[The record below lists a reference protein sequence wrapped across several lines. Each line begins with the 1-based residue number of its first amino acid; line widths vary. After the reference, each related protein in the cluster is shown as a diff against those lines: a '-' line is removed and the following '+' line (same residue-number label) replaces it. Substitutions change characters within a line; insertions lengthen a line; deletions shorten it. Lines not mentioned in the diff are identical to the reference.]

1 MISKNPQAGGHGR
14 KRERNVD
21 GSQVSKVPKSS
32 SERGPT
38 SSGLGLDVSL
48 LIGYI
53 PNESLDNKTEDIE
66 ECSEPNFHEWSNQFV
81 QNGDITSA
89 FSAVYHGDEK
99 SLGEGQH
106 EILFCDPHLMNV
118 DDALGCDDAC
128 HFLPMHND
136 TSEDEYQRPY
146 LRGSLDVFGY
156 GHDRLASSEPSG
168 GN

>member
-38 SSGLGLDVSL
+38 SSGLGLL

-53 PNESLDNKTEDIE
+53 PNESLDNETEDIE

-89 FSAVYHGDEK
+89 FSTVYHGDEK

-118 DDALGCDDAC
+118 DDALGCNDAC
-128 HFLPMHND
+128 HLLPMHND